1 MIIIWIALSLLVGFI
16 GRNRTCGFLLSFLCS
31 IILSP
36 LVGFIWVALCKRKKT
51 QIELLQ
57 EAKTY
62 LDTGVLN
69 EKQYKEMVA
78 DIMNGKQY
86 TAKYY
91 IEKPTKIY
99 R

>member
-1 MIIIWIALSLLVGFI
+1 MIITWIILAFLVGII
-16 GRNRTCGFLLSFLCS
+16 GKNRTCGFFYSFMCS
-31 IILSP
+31 IIFSP
-36 LVGFIWVALCKRKKT
+36 LVGIIWVALCKRKKT

-69 EKQYKEMVA
+69 EKQYKEMVS